1 MFTQEDMMAV
11 VQKYRGNAVVV
22 PVERASVA
30 WPNFSTLPQRDFG
43 PSAMGKA
50 SSFALGV
57 SLAQPATKVIVF
69 DGDGS
74 LEMNLGTLVT
84 VANKSPKNLY
94 HFVLENGMY
103 ATTGGQPIPGKDKLS
118 FTEMAKSA
126 GYAAAYQ
133 FDDLEDFA
141 TQIEKVLD
149 EPGPVFISVKTT
161 PNPRLRGQ
169 REQEMGSR
177 RRRPASE
184 VIPEMMKDLG
194 AR

>member
-84 VANKSPKNLY
+84 VANKSPRNLY
-94 HFVLENGMY
+94 HFVVENGMY
-103 ATTGGQPIPGKDKLS
+103 ATTGGQPIPGKDRIS

-169 REQEMGSR
+169 REQEMGPR

-194 AR
+194 AI

>member
-1 MFTQEDMMAV
+1 MFTQEDMMTV

-30 WPNFSTLPQRDFG
+30 WPNFSTLSQRDFG

-57 SLAQPATKVIVF
+57 CLAQPNTKVIVF

-84 VANKSPKNLY
+84 IANKGPKNFY

-126 GYAAAYQ
+126 GYAATYQ

-141 TQIEKVLD
+141 TQIEKVLE
-149 EPGPVFISVKTT
+149 EPGPVFISVKTS

-169 REQEMGSR
+169 REQEIGSR

-184 VIPEMMKDLG
+184 AIPDLMQDLG
-194 AR
+194 VL